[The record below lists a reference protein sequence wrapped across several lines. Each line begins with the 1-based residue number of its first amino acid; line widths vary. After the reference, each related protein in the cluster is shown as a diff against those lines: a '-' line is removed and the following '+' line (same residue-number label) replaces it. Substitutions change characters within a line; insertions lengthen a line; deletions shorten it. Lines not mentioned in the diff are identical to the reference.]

1 MEDTFSYTEVLED
14 ALKHL
19 RNYIELKA
27 LPALQENFRIYQA
40 TFENLYSL
48 LLRKGFIKE
57 DPYRYEE
64 KISEI
69 SIPPKGPFTKAEQV
83 TEMSHRLSA
92 FHSQID
98 FLNNYYAVKLDY
110 MTIKEIKKLLS
121 LIKYIDWPNLSPNST
136 NSIIAAVADYIER
149 IKKGN
154 DPLAAGIIN
163 DALKQMSKLTAKI
176 LAILRTISIYHKEN
190 YKLEFRKH
198 ISPLIEKEVQDITP
212 ESEGVLK
219 AIKKYFKQEMTG
231 YPYYPD
237 LVKEILIEDY
247 SEEGNKLK
255 NSVLEK
261 ISTKDNEP
269 KKKNKKEP
277 PLKLL
282 LLEGLKIIAGS
293 GINLS
298 DAINKLSLNSNM
310 LENNKIGFGEKFKR
324 WVLKTVY
331 KENNSRIY
339 EIEYFNT
346 ATGTS
351 KSEKLNFDNFKNEV
365 AKNASLFS
373 KILLKTT
380 LVFKQLEMASDEQLL
395 ELLSKNIVDMQM
407 IHRRMESLNTYF
419 LTNVPKEKR
428 QMIKGIKLELG
439 AIKNSIIKSNKKR
452 YEYVSLKEE
461 REQLKKLGIKN
472 ID

>member
-19 RNYIELKA
+19 KNYIELKA

-48 LLRKGFIKE
+48 LLKKGLIKE

-64 KISEI
+64 KISKI

-98 FLNNYYAVKLDY
+98 FLNNYYALKLDY

-136 NSIIAAVADYIER
+136 NSITAAVAEYIER

-154 DPLAAGIIN
+154 DTLAAGITS
-163 DALKQMSKLTAKI
+163 DVLRQMSKLTTKI
-176 LAILRTISIYHKEN
+176 LAILRTIAIYHKEN

-212 ESEGVLK
+212 ESEDILK

-261 ISTKDNEP
+261 ISVKEDKP
-269 KKKNKKEP
+269 KKKGKKEP

-293 GINLS
+293 GVNLH
-298 DAINKLSLNSNM
+298 DAINKLSLNSNT
-310 LENNKIGFGEKFKR
+310 LENKKLSFSEKFKR
-324 WVLKTVY
+324 WILKSVY
-331 KENNSRIY
+331 KEDNSQIY

-351 KSEKLNFDNFKNEV
+351 KSEKLNFDKFKNEV
-365 AKNASLFS
+365 TKKLNLYS
-373 KILLKTT
+373 KILSKTT
-380 LVFKQLEMASDEQLL
+380 PVFKRLEMATDEQLL
-395 ELLSKNIVDMQM
+395 ELLSKNIVEMQI
-407 IHRRMESLNTYF
+407 IHRRLESLNTYF
-419 LTNVPKEKR
+419 LAEVPREKR